1 MRMQFAKRCC
11 PDAWPLFLSV
21 HIRAHRLTVAPMSTL
36 YDAGTQAAR
45 TPLFQNRLAQLIALQ
60 TDATVADARPRL
72 DAFLDLVS
80 GWLEAAGFSSTRHV
94 VDGHPFLIAHR
105 HEGDDLPT
113 ILSYSHGDVV
123 PGMEGRWRDG
133 LDPWTLTEVGED
145 WFGRG
150 IADNKGQFLVNLT
163 ALETV
168 LAAHGTLGANVTWL
182 IEMGEEIGSPGL
194 AQICDDQRAAL
205 SADMLLASDGPRVD
219 VDRPTVFLGARG
231 GATFRLDLIR
241 REAGRHS
248 GNFGGALRNPA
259 LEMAHAL
266 ACITD
271 RNGAIQIPA
280 WTPGTIPKPTRAAL
294 EGLTPA
300 GGAID
305 ADWGAPGLSPAERIH
320 AWSSAEVLAM
330 HAGDPPAPVNAIP
343 PRASAWVQLRFAPGT
358 DDSALEAALRT
369 HLDAHGFAD
378 VEITQEGPFFAA
390 SQTPVDHPAAQLIAR
405 AIAEGTGTP
414 PVILPSLGGSL
425 PNDIFCDG
433 LGLPTVWVPHSFPGC
448 SQHAPDE
455 HLPKRLLH
463 GATGVM
469 AVALG
474 ALRGTSPSDLTGKR
488 D

>member
-1 MRMQFAKRCC
+1 MS
-11 PDAWPLFLSV
+11 PSSL
-21 HIRAHRLTVAPMSTL
+21 HRAGAAA
-36 YDAGTQAAR
+36 AGTDAFR
-45 TPLFQNRLAQLIALQ
+45 DRLAALIAVP
-60 TDATVADARPRL
+60 TDAKAPGAAPHL
-72 DAFLDLVS
+72 SAYFDLV
-80 GWLEAAGFSSTRHV
+80 GEWLTALGFTIARHGA
-94 VDGHPFLIAHR
+94 DGLPFLIAHR
-105 HEGDDLPT
+105 FEAEDLPT
-113 ILSYSHGDVV
+113 VLSYSHGDVV
-123 PGMEGRWRDG
+123 PGMEGRWQGG

-168 LAAHGTLGANVTWL
+168 LANRGRLGANVTWL
-182 IEMGEEIGSPGL
+182 IEMGEEIGSPGMAEFCAAHSEAL
-194 AQICDDQRAAL
+194 A
-205 SADMLLASDGPRVD
+205 ADMLLASDGPRVA

-231 GATFRLDLIR
+231 GATFRLDLIH

-266 ACITD
+266 TSIAD
-271 RNGAIQIPA
+271 RNGAIQIPG
-280 WTPGTIPKPTRAAL
+280 WTPGTIPDATRQAL
-294 EGLTPA
+294 TGLTPA

-305 ADWGAPGLSPAERIH
+305 PDWGAPGLTPAERIH
-320 AWSSAEVLAM
+320 AWSSAEVLAF

-343 PRASAWVQLRFAPGT
+343 PCASAWVQLRFAPGT
-358 DDSALEAALRT
+358 DDTRLEAALRA

-378 VEITQEGPFFAA
+378 IAITQEGPFFAA

-414 PVILPSLGGSL
+414 PVILPALGGSL
-425 PNDIFCDG
+425 PNDIFRDT

-455 HLPKRLLH
+455 HLPKRLLQD
-463 GATGVM
+463 ATGVM
-469 AVALG
+469 SIAWG
-474 ALRGTSPSDLTGKR
+474 ALDGVRPGDLRG
-488 D
+488 

>member
-1 MRMQFAKRCC
+1 MTQTLYKAGITAAQTPDFKRRLAELIGFRTDAKAPDSGPDLSAYLDHISQWFAALGFSVTRHTQ
-11 PDAWPLFLSV
+11 DGHLFLV
-21 HIRAHRLTVAPMSTL
+21 AQRL
-36 YDAGTQAAR
+36 
-45 TPLFQNRLAQLIALQ
+45 
-60 TDATVADARPRL
+60 
-72 DAFLDLVS
+72 
-80 GWLEAAGFSSTRHV
+80 
-94 VDGHPFLIAHR
+94 
-105 HEGDDLPT
+105 EGADLPT

-123 PGMEGRWRDG
+123 PGMAGRWRND
-133 LDPWTLTEVGED
+133 LDPWTLTQVGED

-168 LAAHGTLGANVTWL
+168 LGQRGRLGANVTWL

-194 AQICDDQRAAL
+194 ATFCQTHADLLA
-205 SADMLLASDGPRVD
+205 ADMLLASDGPRVA

-231 GATFRLDLIR
+231 GATFRLDLVR
-241 REAGRHS
+241 RDAGRHS

-271 RNGAIQIPA
+271 RTGAIQIPD
-280 WTPGTIPKPTRAAL
+280 WTPGTIPDATRQAL
-294 EGLTPA
+294 AGLTPA

-305 ADWGAPGLSPAERIH
+305 ADWGAPGLTPAERIH
-320 AWSSAEVLAM
+320 AWSSAEVLAL

-358 DDSALEAALRT
+358 EDTRLEATLRS

-378 VEITQEGPFFAA
+378 VQITQEGPFFAA
-390 SQTPVDHPAAQLIAR
+390 SQTPVDHPAAQLIAT
-405 AIAEGTGTP
+405 AITEGTGSA
-414 PVILPSLGGSL
+414 PVILPALGGSL

-455 HLPKRLLH
+455 HLPKRLLQD
-463 GATGVM
+463 ATGVM
-469 AVALG
+469 SVALG
-474 ALRGTSPSDLTGKR
+474 ALSGTRPEDLRARPTG
-488 D
+488 